1 MPRMDYRIS
10 VGDLVAII
18 VAILSVGAIYG
29 QVNARVDFIDENG
42 TKASRAILREM
53 QDLRIEMVRL
63 KTVLEER
70 EKKEQER
77 HGVN

>member
-1 MPRMDYRIS
+1 MDYKIT
-10 VGDLVAII
+10 VGDLVAIV
-18 VAILSVGAIYG
+18 VAILSVGIIYG
-29 QVNARVDFIDENG
+29 QTNARIDFIDENG

-53 QDLRIEMVRL
+53 QDLRLEMVKL
-63 KTVLEER
+63 QTIIEER